1 MSAKILSKMYNYT
14 LQYRENMVGILL
26 LIFVKSKEAKSL
38 KNMQKSGAE
47 IIDVRSKTE
56 YNEGHLEGAIN
67 IPEYELK
74 SNFKNLNIDKNK
86 VIVLYCISGSR
97 SKRAYFKLKQMGYS
111 QVYNL
116 YGGLEEY

>member
-1 MSAKILSKMYNYT
+1 MISRIFKNRFYRKMEPYDVN
-14 LQYRENMVGILL
+14 LE
-26 LIFVKSKEAKSL
+26 EL

-74 SNFKNLNIDKNK
+74 
-86 VIVLYCISGSR
+86 
-97 SKRAYFKLKQMGYS
+97 
-111 QVYNL
+111 
-116 YGGLEEY
+116 

>member
-1 MSAKILSKMYNYT
+1 MNFKVLKMISRIFKNRF
-14 LQYRENMVGILL
+14 YRKMEPYDVNL
-26 LIFVKSKEAKSL
+26 EEL

-56 YNEGHLEGAIN
+56 YDEGHLEGAIN